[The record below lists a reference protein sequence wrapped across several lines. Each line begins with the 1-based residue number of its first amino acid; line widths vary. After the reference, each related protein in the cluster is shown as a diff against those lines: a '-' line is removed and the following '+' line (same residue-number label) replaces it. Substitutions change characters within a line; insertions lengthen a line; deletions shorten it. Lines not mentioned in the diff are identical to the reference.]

1 MPEPFTLKL
10 RNEKGSINAVKSDK
24 AISHFLRYLEGERN
38 ASPHTSGN
46 YLLDIRQFT
55 AIIWGNGAKPPYAWS
70 SVDKFAARKFIVQ
83 LQKQLVCS
91 ATIGRKIS
99 SLRSFYKFMTRE
111 EYVGN
116 NPFSGLSAPK
126 RKKSLPQVLTIGEV
140 IRLLQAPSQYG
151 AEAIKTEKDRK
162 KRAWLEY
169 AALRDTAILEVL
181 YSAGM
186 RISELTNLGM
196 QNIDLLA
203 GVIKVL
209 GKGNKERFCPLG
221 KPAAKALSA
230 ALEKRNEI
238 IPFLQGNGKKGKKN
252 GLPRCERG
260 LPASP
265 KRSGVGGP
273 LFISHTGGKLTP
285 RSIERLMKR
294 YLIHANLNP
303 AVSPHALRHSFATH
317 LLDAGADL
325 RSVQELLGHASLSTT
340 QIYTHV
346 SIEHLKK
353 VYNEAHPR
361 A

>member
-10 RNEKGSINAVKSDK
+10 RNEKGSINAVKGDK
-24 AISHFLRYLEGERN
+24 AITHFLRYLEGERN

-55 AIIWGNGAKPPYAWS
+55 AIIWGADAKPPYAWS
-70 SVDKFAARKFIVQ
+70 AVDKFAARKFVVQ
-83 LQKQLVCS
+83 LQKQAACA

-99 SLRSFYKFMTRE
+99 SLRSFYKFLTRE
-111 EYVGN
+111 EYVSN
-116 NPFSGLSAPK
+116 NPFAGLSSPK
-126 RKKSLPQVLTIGEV
+126 RKKSLPNVMSVGEV
-140 IRLLQAPSQYG
+140 SRLLLAPAQCG
-151 AEAIKTEKDRK
+151 AAAIKDEKDGG

-169 AALRDTAILEVL
+169 AAARDTAILEVL
-181 YSAGM
+181 YSTGM
-186 RISELTNLGM
+186 RISELTNMDGK
-196 QNIDLLA
+196 NIDLLA
-203 GVIKVL
+203 GVIKVR

-238 IPFLQGNGKKGKKN
+238 IPFLNGKKSS
-252 GLPRCERG
+252 LPVRN
-260 LPASP
+260 AA
-265 KRSGVGGP
+265 GGP
-273 LFISHTGGKLTP
+273 LFLGHTGGKLTP
-285 RSIERLMKR
+285 RSIERLIKR
-294 YLIHANLNP
+294 YLIQAGLNP

-346 SIEHLKK
+346 SVEHLKK

>member
-1 MPEPFTLKL
+1 MPEPSILKL
-10 RNEKGSINAVKSDK
+10 RNEKGSINAIKSDK

-38 ASPHTSGN
+38 ASPHTAGN

-55 AIIWGNGAKPPYAWS
+55 AIIWGAGSKPPYAWPA
-70 SVDKFAARKFIVQ
+70 VDKFAARKFVVQ
-83 LQKQLVCS
+83 LQKQSACA
-91 ATIGRKIS
+91 ATIGRKLS

-111 EYVGN
+111 DYVGN
-116 NPFSGLSAPK
+116 NPFAGLAAPK
-126 RKKSLPQVLTIGEV
+126 RKKSLPNVLTIGEV
-140 IRLLQAPSQYG
+140 TRLLLSPAQYG
-151 AEAIKTEKDRK
+151 AEAIKTEKNAE

-221 KPAAKALSA
+221 RPAAKALSA

-238 IPFLQGNGKKGKKN
+238 IPFIKGRGKKN
-252 GLPRCERG
+252 GL
-260 LPASP
+260 
-265 KRSGVGGP
+265 P

-285 RSIERLMKR
+285 RSVERLMKR
-294 YLIHANLNP
+294 YLIQANLNP

-346 SIEHLKK
+346 SVEHLKK
-353 VYNEAHPR
+353 VYDETHPR

>member
-1 MPEPFTLKL
+1 MPEP
-10 RNEKGSINAVKSDK
+10 KGSINAVKSDK

-55 AIIWGNGAKPPYAWS
+55 FLIWGSGSKPPYAWS

-83 LQKQLVCS
+83 LQKQSACS
-91 ATIGRKIS
+91 ATIGRKLS

-116 NPFSGLSAPK
+116 NPFAGLASPK
-126 RKKSLPQVLTIGEV
+126 RKKSLPHVLTVGE
-140 IRLLQAPSQYG
+140 ITRLLLSPFQYG
-151 AEAIKTEKDRK
+151 AEAIKDEKDRK

-181 YSAGM
+181 YSTGM

-209 GKGNKERFCPLG
+209 GKGNKERFCLLG
-221 KPAAKALSA
+221 RPAAKALSA

-238 IPFLQGNGKKGKKN
+238 IPFLEGKKGKKN

-260 LPASP
+260 
-265 KRSGVGGP
+265 GP
-273 LFISHTGGKLTP
+273 LFLGHTGGKLTP
-285 RSIERLMKR
+285 RSVERLMKR

-346 SIEHLKK
+346 SVEHLKK
-353 VYNEAHPR
+353 VYDEAHPR

>member
-1 MPEPFTLKL
+1 MPEPSTPKI
-10 RNEKGSINAVKSDK
+10 RNEKGSINAVKGDK

-55 AIIWGNGAKPPYAWS
+55 CLIWGTGAKPPYAWP

-83 LQKQLVCS
+83 LQKQAACA

-99 SLRSFYKFMTRE
+99 SLRAFYKFMTRE
-111 EYVGN
+111 DYVGN
-116 NPFSGLSAPK
+116 NPFAGLSAPK
-126 RKKSLPQVLTIGEV
+126 RKKNLPYVLTVGEV
-140 IRLLQAPSQYG
+140 TRLLQSPSRYG
-151 AEAIKTEKDRK
+151 AEAIKEEKDRK

-181 YSAGM
+181 YSTGM
-186 RISELTNLGM
+186 RISELTNLNM

-203 GVIKVL
+203 GAIKVR
-209 GKGNKERFCPLG
+209 GKGNKERFCLLG
-221 KPAAKALSA
+221 RPAASALSA

-238 IPFLQGNGKKGKKN
+238 FPFIKGRGKKN

-260 LPASP
+260 L
-265 KRSGVGGP
+265 P

-294 YLIHANLNP
+294 YLIHASLNP

-346 SIEHLKK
+346 SVEHLKK
-353 VYNEAHPR
+353 VYHEAHPR

>member
-1 MPEPFTLKL
+1 MPEP
-10 RNEKGSINAVKSDK
+10 KGSINAVKSDK
-24 AISHFLRYLEGERN
+24 AIGHFLRYLEGERN

-46 YLLDIRQFT
+46 YLLDIRQF
-55 AIIWGNGAKPPYAWS
+55 AFLVWGGGSKPPYAWS

-83 LQKQLVCS
+83 LQKQSACS

-116 NPFSGLSAPK
+116 NPFAGLASPK
-126 RKKSLPQVLTIGEV
+126 RKKSLPHVLTVGEV

-151 AEAIKTEKDRK
+151 AEAIKDEKDRK

-169 AALRDTAILEVL
+169 AALRDAAILEVL
-181 YSAGM
+181 YSTGM

-209 GKGNKERFCPLG
+209 GKGNKERFCLLG
-221 KPAAKALSA
+221 RPAASALSA

-238 IPFLQGNGKKGKKN
+238 IPFIKGRGKKN
-252 GLPRCERG
+252 GLPARN
-260 LPASP
+260 ATHS
-265 KRSGVGGP
+265 VAGGP
-273 LFISHTGGKLTP
+273 LFIGHTGGKLTP

-346 SIEHLKK
+346 SVEHLKK